1 MTTPE
6 RTRLSS
12 ERPHILIVTSD
23 EDLRSFLAEGLLFG
37 GFWTSSVASG
47 MQALE
52 VFRLRTFDAVLI
64 DLDVQGFGGIE
75 VSRRLRGPRVAQG
88 NESAQPGLTDV
99 PIVMI
104 AANPAPETRESAE
117 AVGVDA
123 LLTPPIEID
132 DLVPYLFAVVDEWRR
147 SHPGRKFADEA
158 SREM

>member
-1 MTTPE
+1 MTTPQ

-23 EDLRSFLAEGLLFG
+23 EDLRAFLAEGLLFG

-75 VSRRLRGPRVAQG
+75 VTRRLRGPKDAQG
-88 NESAQPGLTDV
+88 TELARPGLTDV
-99 PIVMI
+99 PIVMV
-104 AANPAPETRESAE
+104 AANPSLDIRDIAQ
-117 AVGVDA
+117 AVGVDD
-123 LLTPPIEID
+123 LLTPPIDID
-132 DLVPYLFAVVDEWRR
+132 DLVPYLFSVVDDWRR
-147 SHPGRKFADEA
+147 SHPGRMFADQA

>member
-1 MTTPE
+1 MTTPQ

-23 EDLRSFLAEGLLFG
+23 EDLRAFLAEGLLFG

-52 VFRLRTFDAVLI
+52 VFRLRTFDAVLL
-64 DLDVQGFGGIE
+64 DLDVNGFGGIE
-75 VSRRLRGPRVAQG
+75 VTRRLRGPLDADVH
-88 NESAQPGLTDV
+88 ESARPGLTDV

-104 AANPAPETRESAE
+104 AANPMPETRESART
-117 AVGVDA
+117 VGVDDF
-123 LLTPPIEID
+123 LTPPIEID

-147 SHPGRKFADEA
+147 THPGRLFADQA